1 MSLLDVASGIAR
13 VAPADPAS
21 KAVSG
26 FRSPRRSWR
35 AWVAQGLR
43 EQRIHAFTEET
54 MGVSLIILSLGVG
67 LALGGEP
74 KVDGVKAEMK
84 KLEGTWVWTHSSRKG
99 IKFPVPPEVVFVF
112 GTDGSVVQKEKGQPE
127 KKITYRVDP
136 SKMPGEMDFFYPD
149 GKMNLLAVYELDGD
163 TLRFGAIDDGEG
175 TKKRPGKLDA
185 DDAYLWY
192 LKRQKK

>member
-1 MSLLDVASGIAR
+1 
-13 VAPADPAS
+13 
-21 KAVSG
+21 
-26 FRSPRRSWR
+26 
-35 AWVAQGLR
+35 
-43 EQRIHAFTEET
+43 

-74 KVDGVKAEMK
+74 KVDGAKAEMK

-127 KKITYRVDP
+127 KKNTYLVDP
-136 SKMPGEMDFFYPD
+136 SKTPGEMAFFYPD

-163 TLRFGAIDDGEG
+163 TLRFGAVDGGEG
-175 TKKRPGKLDA
+175 TKKRLGKLDA